1 MVGFKISEFLLNFT
15 FMLNIISN
23 SSYLWEK
30 EKPDCCM
37 TRLSPLKF
45 YSEFFSNIG
54 KWANEIRHCITGLSC
69 HTVTDENAFSRKK
82 KEPHFYNIVT
92 HLVTASA
99 FSAGDSVG
107 VLHWNTQHD
116 QYIYTPTTW
125 RFYRGQELGVLMGV
139 PVKNQLPEKELELFN
154 PQWPNICPLSCTVW
168 KSFFP
173 DMTYLELTKTPK
185 PKHIFPSS

>member
-1 MVGFKISEFLLNFT
+1 MVGFKISEFLLNFI

-82 KEPHFYNIVT
+82 RTKFFNIVT
-92 HLVTASA
+92 HLVLQH
-99 FSAGDSVG
+99 
-107 VLHWNTQHD
+107 LHFQLEVQWVFCTEIPNMTNI
-116 QYIYTPTTW
+116 YI
-125 RFYRGQELGVLMGV
+125 LL
-139 PVKNQLPEKELELFN
+139 LLEDFTEDRSWECSWEFLLKIYC
-154 PQWPNICPLSCTVW
+154 QR
-168 KSFFP
+168 KS
-173 DMTYLELTKTPK
+173 
-185 PKHIFPSS
+185 